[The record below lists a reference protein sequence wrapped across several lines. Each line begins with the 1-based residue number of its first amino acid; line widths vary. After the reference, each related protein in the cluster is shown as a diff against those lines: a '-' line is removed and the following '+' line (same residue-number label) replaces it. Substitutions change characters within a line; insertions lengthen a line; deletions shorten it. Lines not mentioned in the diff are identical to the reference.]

1 MTLPNVVPI
10 YNVSLPSVSSPI
22 FPNLILPPAYIFIT
36 IPLFSPSHIFLF
48 SPQLISIH
56 LHLTSSHLLSFHL
69 PSTYLLSPPPLV
81 SSPFIYAG
89 LYLNVAKRSSSHDSM
104 GNNCTSS
111 SSSSS
116 HSNGASKHP
125 VENRRLGK
133 IYLDP
138 NAAPYSTIRG
148 NQPVHIHPS
157 SVLFSNPSGR
167 KLPEYVVFAELL
179 ITTKH
184 YMRNVTAV
192 EGSWLMELAPNLFKR
207 AIEAK

>member
-1 MTLPNVVPI
+1 
-10 YNVSLPSVSSPI
+10 
-22 FPNLILPPAYIFIT
+22 
-36 IPLFSPSHIFLF
+36 
-48 SPQLISIH
+48 
-56 LHLTSSHLLSFHL
+56 
-69 PSTYLLSPPPLV
+69 
-81 SSPFIYAG
+81 
-89 LYLNVAKRSSSHDSM
+89 M
-104 GNNCTSS
+104 GNNHTT

-125 VENRRLGK
+125 VESRRLGK
-133 IYLDP
+133 IFLDP

>member
-1 MTLPNVVPI
+1 MWKEILI
-10 YNVSLPSVSSPI
+10 CSSP
-22 FPNLILPPAYIFIT
+22 
-36 IPLFSPSHIFLF
+36 
-48 SPQLISIH
+48 LISF
-56 LHLTSSHLLSFHL
+56 HLLS
-69 PSTYLLSPPPLV
+69 SYLLSPPLLTSLVHLAPLTSPLV
-81 SSPFIYAG
+81 SSPFIYTG

-104 GNNCTSS
+104 GNNHTT

-116 HSNGASKHP
+116 HSNGASKHL
-125 VENRRLGK
+125 VESRRLGK
-133 IYLDP
+133 IFLDP

-157 SVLFSNPSGR
+157 SVLFFNPSGR

-207 AIEAK
+207 AIEGK